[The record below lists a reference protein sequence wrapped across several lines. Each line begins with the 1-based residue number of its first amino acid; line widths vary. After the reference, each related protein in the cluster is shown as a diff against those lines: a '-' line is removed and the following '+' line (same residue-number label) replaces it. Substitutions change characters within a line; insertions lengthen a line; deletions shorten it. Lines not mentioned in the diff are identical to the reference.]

1 MEKQS
6 VGTNRLKTV
15 MFHNNSLT
23 QKKANRQRA
32 KRRARYVD
40 EVRLSD

>member
-1 MEKQS
+1 MGKQS

-15 MFHNNSLT
+15 MFHGNLLT
-23 QKKANRQRA
+23 QKKTNRQRE